1 MKDDLAWSSL
11 SDSDED
17 KPTATSAEVINEEES
32 ILALYWNRLR
42 SRYEWPYGLDDSG
55 SIDVLPNNWTIVN
68 VSIANDKNTIFVSRQ
83 RAKSQSLI
91 FSVPINRQ
99 GRKEN
104 EDEPLSFEDGIK
116 KLQEVLDESD
126 RIAKAAKD
134 VASDDR
140 NARVAWWANRAALDK
155 QLGDLLDN
163 IEFCWLGA
171 FKVITLRSI
180 VHSFAKHITVDCS
193 SRNEADTHRRVK

>member
-1 MKDDLAWSSL
+1 M
-11 SDSDED
+11 SDSDENKFTVASD
-17 KPTATSAEVINEEES
+17 EVINEEES
-32 ILALYWNRLR
+32 ILTLYWNKLR
-42 SRYEWPYGLDDSG
+42 SRYEWPYGLDDTG

-68 VSIANDKNTIFVSRQ
+68 VSIADDKNTIFLSRQ
-83 RAKSQSLI
+83 RAKSQPLI
-91 FSVPINRQ
+91 FSIPINRQ

-104 EDEPLSFEDGIK
+104 EDEPLSFEDGIR

-140 NARVAWWANRAALDK
+140 NARVAWWAKRAALDK
-155 QLGDLLDN
+155 QLGDLLNN

-180 VHSFAKHITVDCS
+180 MHSFTKQALQ
-193 SRNEADTHRRVK
+193 